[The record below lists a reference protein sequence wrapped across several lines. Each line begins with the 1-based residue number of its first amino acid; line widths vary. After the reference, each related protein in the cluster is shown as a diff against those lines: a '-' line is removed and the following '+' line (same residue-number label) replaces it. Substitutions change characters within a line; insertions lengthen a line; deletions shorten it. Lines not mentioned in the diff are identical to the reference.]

1 MTSTVFTDNSTVVV
15 AAWLNDANTAVYT
28 TVPAIGTKTANLPTV
43 SAFAGTMMDDVDA
56 ASVRATIGAAAVGS
70 FATSGANSDITSLAG
85 LTTALSIAQGGTGGL
100 NANTARANLLQ
111 LPPVRQTVLN
121 GPVDSNGFAAFVGA
135 TGSTTVTATGTL
147 TPTAANG
154 VAGDYI
160 GSSTNPSWTGLSTNG
175 TMYLFLDIAASGTC
189 TTGSTTLQPNYQW
202 GGTRSTV
209 SGQATFNIQEMSMT
223 VGNGSTAVQTYR
235 VFVGEVTVGAGVVS
249 AITWYA
255 LMGRY
260 ESAYT
265 ATLPVL
271 NSVTSQN
278 HRIGVPECDFVALCE
293 CTTIDVGFSV
303 GANIVIPTGQQTG
316 NYFSNT
322 LETTRLT
329 AALVISANYYLVD
342 RGTFSAATLT
352 RASWKYKF
360 VVRRRW

>member
-255 LMGRY
+255 LNGRY
-260 ESAYT
+260 QSADT
-265 ATLPVL
+265 AFTYSSSVVL
-271 NSVTSQN
+271 NHNIGNSNVEIIGELVCVTAD
-278 HRIGVPECDFVALCE
+278 GGY
-293 CTTIDVGFSV
+293 T
-303 GANIVIPTGQQTG
+303 TGQVIQLPPPS
-316 NYFSNT
+316 F
-322 LETTRLT
+322 ETN
-329 AALVISANYYLVD
+329 A
-342 RGTFSAATLT
+342 RGTSWAQSSHKTVTFYIPFSILSVNTSFSYFGVITAN
-352 RASWKYKF
+352 WKLRITAK
-360 VVRRRW
+360 RKAW